1 MCFFRLP
8 MLWSDVESNAWH
20 LRHLN
25 FKETFIG
32 FLWFGLRFA
41 PTILKKLSSSRYEY
55 LDLLGTRRSNSS
67 ASSSGSGEW
76 SVWSVWSV
84 SLLPTR
90 PRPKPDVVAVGA
102 AGALPL
108 VSPFPSSVELER
120 LCWLP

>member
-8 MLWSDVESNAWH
+8 MLWSDVERYALH

-55 LDLLGTRRSNSS
+55 LDLLGTRRSKSS
-67 ASSSGSGEW
+67 VSSSGSGE
-76 SVWSVWSV
+76 WSV